1 MKTFLVLG
9 AGTAGT
15 MIARKMANTL
25 DSSQWKV
32 ILVDKNTEHYY
43 QPGFLFVPFGMY
55 GKDDVV
61 KPIKNFV
68 ARNVEYVVSDIEQL
82 APAENKV
89 TLANGRVINYDY
101 LVIATGAEIHPEE
114 TEGLAGAGWRQNIFD
129 FYTYEGAAA
138 LNKALEKF
146 EGGRLV
152 VNVVEMPIKC
162 PVAPL
167 EFLFLA
173 DWYFT
178 RKGIRNKVDLVYAT
192 PLPGAFTKPD
202 SCGRPGRHAPAQ
214 EYRRR
219 S

>member
-1 MKTFLVLG
+1 MMKTFLVLG

-68 ARNVEYVVSDIEQL
+68 ARNVEYVVSGIEQL

-89 TLANGRVINYDY
+89 TLANGRVIHYDY
-101 LVIATGAEIHPEE
+101 LVIATGTDIHPDE
-114 TEGLAGAGWRQNIFD
+114 TEGLTGRRL
-129 FYTYEGAAA
+129 AA
-138 LNKALEKF
+138 
-146 EGGRLV
+146 
-152 VNVVEMPIKC
+152 
-162 PVAPL
+162 
-167 EFLFLA
+167 
-173 DWYFT
+173 
-178 RKGIRNKVDLVYAT
+178 
-192 PLPGAFTKPD
+192 
-202 SCGRPGRHAPAQ
+202 
-214 EYRRR
+214 EYL
-219 S
+219 